1 MSTFAVIL
9 AGGSGTRLWP
19 LSRKN
24 FPKQF
29 LDLYGDKSLLQHT
42 FTRMADLSSP
52 RGVYIVTN
60 QDHFYNVLNQVR
72 EVFPDFPE
80 DHIIVEPEGRNTF
93 PAIVLALR
101 TLADR
106 GAEGGDAIVFTPAD
120 AYVANEEEYLA
131 TLTLASLH
139 AGKGLV
145 VVGITPTSPE
155 TGYGYV
161 EVGGDAGGISRAS
174 AFHEKP
180 DAATAQTYLD
190 SGKHLWNSGLYV
202 GTHDAFLAEIL
213 EHAPEVHELY
223 EQGLDAVSENF
234 STLPNLSVDHALT
247 ERSRNVYVA
256 QGTFGWSD
264 VGSFDALAKV
274 LDERGISYPKHI
286 GVDSTGIFAHSAEG
300 RLIVTVGVDDLV
312 IVDHRDSLLIHK
324 KGRSGEVGAVLKSL
338 IAAGHKEAEHN
349 LLVHRPWGRY
359 QVLIDT
365 PSYKV
370 KKILVYPGAKLS
382 LQSHEHRAEHWVV
395 VHGIAEATVGDD
407 VLTLNA
413 NESAYIPAGSRHRL
427 ANPGNVNLEIVEVQT
442 GTYLGE
448 DDIKRY
454 EDTYKRIAQT

>member
-42 FTRMADLSSP
+42 FTRMAELASP
-52 RGVYIVTN
+52 EGVYAVTN
-60 QDHFYNVLNQVR
+60 QDHFYNVLNQLR
-72 EVFPDFPE
+72 EVFPGFPE

-101 TLADR
+101 TLSDR
-106 GAEGGDAIVFTPAD
+106 DAKGNDPIIFTPAD
-120 AYVANEEEYLA
+120 AYIANEEEYRA

-155 TGYGYV
+155 TGYGYI
-161 EVGGDAGGISRAS
+161 EVGEDAGGILRTS

-180 DAATAQTYLD
+180 DAATAEAYLN
-190 SGKHLWNSGLYV
+190 SGMHLWNSGLYV

-213 EHAPEVHELY
+213 EHTPEVHKLY
-223 EQGLDAVSENF
+223 EQGFAALSENF
-234 STLPNLSVDHALT
+234 GALPNLSVDHALA

-256 QGTFGWSD
+256 QGAFGWSD

-274 LDERGISYPKHI
+274 LEERGTSYPKHVS
-286 GVDSTGIFAHSAEG
+286 VDSTGIFVHSAEG
-300 RLIVTVGVDDLV
+300 RLVVTVGVDDLV

-324 KGRSGEVGAVLKSL
+324 KGRSDEVGAVLKSL

-349 LLVHRPWGRY
+349 LLVHRPWGQY
-359 QVLIDT
+359 HVLIDS
-365 PSYKV
+365 PNYKV
-370 KKILVYPGAKLS
+370 KKIVVYPGAKLS

-395 VHGIAEATVGDD
+395 VHGTAEATVGED

-413 NESAYIPAGSRHRL
+413 NESAYIPAGTQHRL
-427 ANPGNVNLEIVEVQT
+427 ANPGNINLEIVEVQT

-454 EDTYKRIAQT
+454 EDNYKRR